1 LSGRL
6 TLAALPAALLAA
18 SCGGAPESR
27 NMTANEVAEELA
39 EIRIEPGLW
48 EVRSEVVSVSAP
60 GLPLVTRNRMVGPR
74 PTVRNCITPEQAARP
89 NSNFLSGGN
98 TGNCAYRDFS
108 MDGGRMRGAMTCR
121 NEDPPGI
128 TEAAMDG
135 THRPGGYDMTMRMET
150 QLPGGG
156 VMQVE
161 TRTQGRRLGEC
172 PAGGDPNANAT
183 GEEKAG

>member
-1 LSGRL
+1 LSRRL
-6 TLAALPAALLAA
+6 SLAVLPALLATA
-18 SCGGAPESR
+18 CGGEPESR

-39 EIRIEPGLW
+39 EIRIQPGLW

-60 GLPLVTRNRMVGPR
+60 GLPLVTRNRMIGPR
-74 PTVRNCITPEQAARP
+74 PTARNCITPEQAARP

-98 TGNCAYRDFS
+98 TGNCTYRDFS
-108 MDGGRMRGAMTCR
+108 MDGGRMQGAMTCR

-128 TEAAMDG
+128 TEARMDG

-172 PAGGDPNANAT
+172 PANGDPNANAM